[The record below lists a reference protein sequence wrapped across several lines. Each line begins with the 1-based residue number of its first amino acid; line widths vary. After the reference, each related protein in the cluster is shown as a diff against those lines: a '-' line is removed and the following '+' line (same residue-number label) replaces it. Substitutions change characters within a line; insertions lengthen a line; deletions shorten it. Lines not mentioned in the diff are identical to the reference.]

1 VTSSNDLGWV
11 SQHLRPL
18 PPDRR
23 SNEAQGGRDGQRT
36 IAELGSASRT
46 LLLRIDEVCAQL
58 SLSRASV
65 YRLVGAGL
73 LPSVTLGRSRRIVQ
87 ADLDDFVADLAAGRK
102 IVPGRGGA

>member
-1 VTSSNDLGWV
+1 MRSANDLGWV
-11 SQHLRPL
+11 SQHFPPL
-18 PPDRR
+18 PQDPR
-23 SNEAQGGRDGQRT
+23 SHEAHRGRDGQRT
-36 IAELGSASRT
+36 IAEFGSASRT

-87 ADLDDFVADLAAGRK
+87 ADLDDFVAALAAGRK